1 MRNRS
6 LFTGDTKIIT
16 FAGNKGGI
24 GKTSCSIN
32 FAVEAALHGHEVTLI
47 DLDRQASTARFGDL
61 RSEYTSLDFPR
72 VLSGH
77 ATRLKQMLMEAAEA
91 KSTLT
96 IIDTPPGNEDDVSKA
111 SEVSDLVI
119 VPTRPVLIEID
130 AILPTVNIVRR
141 THTPARVLFTRVP
154 HHSLYLLDE
163 GHESVKHYEIEALPC
178 YIVDRI
184 AFAHAYNNG
193 ESVSEYE
200 PRGKAAAEIRALY
213 ACITKEL
220 KELGGIH
227 E

>member
-1 MRNRS
+1 MRNR
-6 LFTGDTKIIT
+6 LPFTGDTKIIT

-24 GKTSCSIN
+24 GKTTCSIN
-32 FAVEAALHGHEVTLI
+32 FAIEAALHGHEVALI
-47 DLDRQASTARFGDL
+47 DLDRQASTARFSDL
-61 RSEYTSLDFPR
+61 RLEYTGHKFPR
-72 VLSGH
+72 IVSGH
-77 ATRLKQMLMEAAEA
+77 ATRLKQMLMEAADA

-96 IIDTPPGNEDDVSKA
+96 IIDTPPGSEDDVSKA

-154 HHSLYLLDE
+154 YHSLYLVDE
-163 GHESVKHYEIEALPC
+163 GHKSVKHYEIEALPC

>member
-1 MRNRS
+1 MRKNS
-6 LFTGDTKIIT
+6 FFTGESIVIA

-24 GKTSCSIN
+24 GKTTCSLN
-32 FAVEAALHGHEVTLI
+32 FAVEAAMHGHEVTLI
-47 DLDRQASTARFGDL
+47 DLDRQASAARFSDL
-61 RSEYTSLDFPR
+61 RLEYAGLDFPR

-77 ATRLKQMLMEAAEA
+77 ATRLKQMLMEAADA

-96 IIDTPPGNEDDVSKA
+96 IIDTPPGNGDDISEA

-130 AILPTVNIVRR
+130 AILPTVNTIRR
-141 THTPARVLFTRVP
+141 THTQARVLFNRVP
-154 HHSLYLLDE
+154 HHSLYLVEE
-163 GHESVKHYEIEALPC
+163 GNESVKHYEIEALPC

-193 ESVSEYE
+193 ESVGEYE

-220 KELGGIH
+220 KELGGID

>member
-61 RSEYTSLDFPR
+61 RSEYTGLDFPR

-213 ACITKEL
+213 ACVTKEL

>member
-1 MRNRS
+1 MGNRS
-6 LFTGDTKIIT
+6 LYTGDTKIIT
-16 FAGNKGGI
+16 FAGSKGGI

-32 FAVEAALHGHEVTLI
+32 FAVEAARHGHQVTLI
-47 DLDRQASTARFGDL
+47 DLDRQASTAKWGDL
-61 RSEYTSLDFPR
+61 RLEYAGLDFPR
-72 VLSGH
+72 IVSGH
-77 ATRLKQMLMEAAEA
+77 ATRLKQMLMEAADA

-96 IIDTPPGNEDDVSKA
+96 IIDTPPGNGDDISA
-111 SEVSDLVI
+111 AAEVSNLVI
-119 VPTRPVLIEID
+119 VPTRPVFIEID
-130 AILPTVNIVRR
+130 AILPTVNIVRT

-154 HHSLYLLDE
+154 HQSLYLVDE
-163 GHESVKHYEIEALPC
+163 GHASVKHYEIEALSC
-178 YIVDRI
+178 YIVERI

-193 ESVSEYE
+193 ESVGEYE

>member
-1 MRNRS
+1 MRNRLEFS
-6 LFTGDTKIIT
+6 GDTKIIA
-16 FAGNKGGI
+16 FAGSKGGI

-32 FAVEAALHGHEVTLI
+32 FAIQAALHGHTVTLI

-61 RSEYTSLDFPR
+61 RKEYTDYGFPNI
-72 VLSGH
+72 LSGH
-77 ATRLKQMLMEAAEA
+77 ATRLPQMLMEAADM

-96 IIDTPPGNEDDVSKA
+96 IIDTPPGSGDDIEEA
-111 SEVSDLVI
+111 SEVADLVI

-141 THTPARVLFTRVP
+141 TQTPARVLFTRVP

-163 GHESVKHYEIEALPC
+163 GHAALEHYQTEAFPC
-178 YIVDRI
+178 YLVDRI
-184 AFAHAYNNG
+184 AYTHAYNAG

-200 PRGKAAAEIRALY
+200 PDGKASDEVRALY

-220 KELGGIH
+220 KKLPI
-227 E
+227 